1 MVFANPPCP
10 LILNTRFS
18 HMGTNRRVYGQS
30 VKASRRYHG
39 IELYPY
45 LPPSRSISPFQAA
58 CRLLRHQ
65 RNKSYLTEPTDI
77 SRTCGFCVK

>member
-30 VKASRRYHG
+30 VKASRYHG

-45 LPPSRSISPFQAA
+45 LSRSISLFQAA
-58 CRLLRHQ
+58 CYLLRHQ

-77 SRTCGFCVK
+77 SRICGFCVK